1 MSMKNQRITKKGF
14 RYKIL
19 PSTEN
24 SPRRVKDYN
33 EYCTLYNRLAE
44 LEDKIEKGTL
54 IELPCKVWTTLYFI
68 VTKEQEDINGFKYG
82 ILESNKW
89 LYVIDKNGE
98 ITIEE
103 NDLFFKFEYTYD
115 YTFGENVFLTK
126 TEAEARLKE
135 LQEKQK

>member
-1 MSMKNQRITKKGF
+1 MKEYERVTQKQGEP
-14 RYKIL
+14 KIV
-19 PSTEN
+19 SK
-24 SPRRVKDYN
+24 RVY
-33 EYCTLYNRLAE
+33 YRLRE
-44 LEDKIEKGTL
+44 LEDKIMDGTL
-54 IELPCKVWTTLYFI
+54 VELPCKVGTTLYFI
-68 VTKEQEDINGFKYG
+68 VTEEQEDINGFKYG

-126 TEAEARLKE
+126 AEAEARLKE
-135 LQEKQK
+135 LDNSYKENR

>member
-1 MSMKNQRITKKGF
+1 MKNKRITKKGF
-14 RYKIL
+14 RYEIL
-19 PSTEN
+19 PSTEH

-33 EYCTLYNRLAE
+33 EYCTLYNRLTE
-44 LEDKIEKGTL
+44 LEDKIENRTL
-54 IELPCKVWTTLYFI
+54 IELPCKVGTTLYFI
-68 VTKEQEDINGFKYG
+68 VTEEQEDINGFKYV

-89 LYVIDKNGE
+89 LYVIDKNEE

-126 TEAEARLKE
+126 AEAQARLKE